1 MTQDMRTTIGGR
13 AVVARLYDSPAAM
26 LELLPHAKLGS
37 WTGARTREELERDET
52 IGRLDLV
59 AKSDALLDRFSV
71 RFPSRRRRNFD
82 DVCGAVPIV
91 PAFIAGQPC
100 SMRRREPTRDV
111 DAPVAL
117 VLNTV
122 LSAGCEHD
130 VVIRRGVAVLALARM
145 LHARRPVE
153 LWQVCELQVAA
164 KDAGYLFC
172 RLDLAT
178 VDLAICAQVLAGTSH
193 TRGLGYG
200 AITCL
205 WGSGGGWAFNN
216 HDLSIRHFP
225 DVCRWAL
232 PHVQDVLAIPGVHID
247 DPLSSDPDKWI
258 VAKLAELT
266 GEPVAA

>member
-26 LELLPHAKLGS
+26 LELLPHAEIGS
-37 WTGARTREELERDET
+37 WAGARTREELERDERN
-52 IGRLDLV
+52 GRLDLV
-59 AKSDALLDRFSV
+59 AKSDSLLDRFSV
-71 RFPSRRRRNFD
+71 RFPSRRSRNFD
-82 DVCGAVPIV
+82 DVCGAMPIV
-91 PAFIAGQPC
+91 PAYLAGHPC
-100 SMRRREPTRDV
+100 SMRRREPARDI

-122 LSAGCEHD
+122 LSAGCDHD

-145 LHARRPVE
+145 LNARRPVE
-153 LWQVCELQVAA
+153 LWQACELQVGVSG
-164 KDAGYLFC
+164 AGYLFC
-172 RLDLAT
+172 RVDLAT

-193 TRGLGYG
+193 TRGLGFG
-200 AITCL
+200 AITRL
-205 WGSGGGWAFNN
+205 WGSTGGWAFNDHN
-216 HDLSIRHFP
+216 LSIKNFS

-232 PHVQDVLAIPGVHID
+232 PNVQDVLAIPGVHIGD
-247 DPLSSDPDKWI
+247 VLSNNPDAWI